1 MTNHTIVF
9 RFFASVLFA
18 ISLGI
23 LSAPAGAQDDGLALK
38 RVLLSTGGVGYFEY
52 EAVVEGNATLALDVR
67 LDQVDDVLKS
77 IVVFDDA
84 GGVGAIRLAGR
95 EPLAQAFRDLPFGP
109 DAVTSPVRL
118 LNALRGSEVAVSGS
132 RDLAG
137 SLIGVEPETVV
148 LPDNGGTV
156 TRHRVSVL
164 TALGVQQFVLEE
176 ADAVRFADAVL
187 RGQVDGALA
196 AIARHRVRDRR
207 TLVIDAPGEGTRT
220 VRVGYVVGAPLWKAS
235 YRLSLDPANDKGI
248 LQGWAVIENMSGQD
262 WRDVELTLT
271 SGNPV
276 TFRQALYTTYYV
288 NRPEVPVEVLGRILP
303 PADTG
308 AVALEADLRAAPG
321 EGQAK
326 TRRGEV
332 GGSGVV
338 GALNEMAQ
346 VMDMAEEAPALSA
359 VAPPVPATMATGA
372 MAATSD
378 DAATQ
383 VVFRL
388 AAPISAESGQSLL
401 VPIIDGAV
409 PARAVALYQ
418 PATHARH
425 PLAAVRLTN
434 DTGSGLPPGVL
445 TLYEQDQGVT
455 YVGDAQLAPLPAG
468 DARLLSFALDQK
480 MIVDREVDTA
490 RTIASGAISEG
501 VLRLRVRQRETT
513 TYRIEPSGGDD
524 RRLVIEHPRRA
535 GWDLVAPDDGDVELT
550 DTALR
555 IPVAIAAGEAR
566 TLDVTVEQ
574 PIVERIALVDMSH
587 RRLLAFADSRDLD
600 APLRQAFTRLAELRA
615 VVDRRRAE
623 IERLQVSRDEIY
635 QDQDRLRENLGSVPR
650 DSDLQRRYLDKMTQQ
665 EDALDQLDV
674 ADNQAQDDFAA
685 AERALFDAIRELEI

>member
-1 MTNHTIVF
+1 MTARSTVF
-9 RFFASVLFA
+9 RRFVSTLFA
-18 ISLGI
+18 ISV
-23 LSAPAGAQDDGLALK
+23 SFVAVPAVAQDDGLTLK

-52 EAVVEGNATLALDVR
+52 EAVVEGNAMLSLDVR

-77 IVVFDDA
+77 IVVFDNV
-84 GGVGAIRLAGR
+84 GGVGAIRLPGR

-118 LNALRGSEVAVSGS
+118 LNALRGAEVAVSGS

-137 SLIGVEPETVV
+137 SLIGVEPETVA

-176 ADAVRFADAVL
+176 ADAVRFADSVL
-187 RGQVDGALA
+187 RGQVDGALV

-207 TLVIDAPGEGTRT
+207 TLVIEAPGEGTRT

-235 YRLSLDPANDKGI
+235 YRLSLDPTTDQGI

-262 WRDVELTLT
+262 WRDVELTLA

-276 TFRQALYTTYYV
+276 TFRQALYSAYYV

-308 AVALEADLRAAPG
+308 TVRFDA
-321 EGQAK
+321 Q
-326 TRRGEV
+326 
-332 GGSGVV
+332 V
-338 GALNEMAQ
+338 GAELDESEEFRRKAQLRGVGAASEMA
-346 VMDMAEEAPALSA
+346 MADATLMAEPPASPAPA
-359 VAPPVPATMATGA
+359 PMGMAQGS
-372 MAATSD
+372 MAAAGD

-401 VPIIDGAV
+401 VPIIDGTV
-409 PARAVALYQ
+409 PAQAVALYQ

-445 TLYEQDQGVT
+445 TLYEQGQGVT

-480 MIVDREVDTA
+480 MIVDREIDTA
-490 RTIASGAISEG
+490 RIVASGAISEG

-513 TYRIEPSGGDD
+513 TYRVAPSGDDD
-524 RRLVIEHPRRA
+524 RRLIIEHPRRP
-535 GWDLVAPDDGDVELT
+535 GWSLVEPEGDEVELT
-550 DTALR
+550 DSAMR
-555 IPVAIAAGEAR
+555 VPVAIVAGEALSFDL
-566 TLDVTVEQ
+566 TIEQ
-574 PIVERIALVDMSH
+574 PIVERIALIDMTYN
-587 RRLLAFADSRDLD
+587 RLQAFAESRDLD
-600 APLRQAFTRLAELRA
+600 APLRQAFAHLAELRA
-615 VVDRRRAE
+615 AVDRQHAE
-623 IERLQVSRDEIY
+623 INRLEAARGEIY
-635 QDQDRLRENLGSVPR
+635 EDQDRLRDNLQRVPR
-650 DSDLQRRYLDKMTQQ
+650 DSDLHQRYLGKMTQQ
-665 EDALDQLDV
+665 EDSLDQLEV
-674 ADNQAQDDFAA
+674 AADQAEDALVA
-685 AERALFDAIRELEI
+685 AERALNEAIRELEI